1 LRVALLLPVS
11 GHRAIR
17 RSDETSPSAKLADAQ
32 HEVAANYGFASWA
45 ALKAHVELLAENLHF
60 ERYTPAAKR
69 VLYFSRAEAAK
80 RGSPAIEPEHVV
92 LALARDGHVAMKLAL
107 AQLPLGAIRR
117 SLLPTTVMIPF
128 SRATLRLL
136 KRVAAAGK
144 GEINVAHLVSITMRA
159 WI

>member
-1 LRVALLLPVS
+1 MA
-11 GHRAIR
+11 
-17 RSDETSPSAKLADAQ
+17 ETSPSAKLADAQ

-92 LALARDGHVAMKLAL
+92 LALARDGHVAMELAL
-107 AQLPLGAIRR
+107 AQVPLGTIPRP
-117 SLLPTTVMIPF
+117 SPPENTLIPF
-128 SRATLRLL
+128 SERTLRLL
-136 KRVAAAGK
+136 KRVAVAGK
-144 GEINVAHLVSITMRA
+144 MEIDVAHLLRITMRP
-159 WI
+159 